1 MALPFG
7 TVPSGA
13 RNAPTPFKA
22 SIPDERI
29 KEMQILVRLSK
40 IAPETY
46 EGSQQDRKYG
56 ITTEWLSSAKDQWKK
71 LDWYLLRSWG
81 QRRYIHS

>member
-7 TVPSGA
+7 RVPSGA

-22 SIPDERI
+22 SVPEKRI

-40 IAPETY
+40 VAPETF

-56 ITTEWLSSAKDQWKK
+56 ITTEWLSSAKEQWKK
-71 LDWYLLRSWG
+71 LDWYLPWSWG
-81 QRRYIHS
+81 